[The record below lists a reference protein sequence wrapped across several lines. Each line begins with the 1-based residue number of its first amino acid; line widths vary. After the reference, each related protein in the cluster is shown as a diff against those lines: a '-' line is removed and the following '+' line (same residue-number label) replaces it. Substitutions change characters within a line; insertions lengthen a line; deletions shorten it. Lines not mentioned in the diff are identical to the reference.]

1 MSNVVSKRN
10 FIRFKN
16 QILGGTVLRD
26 TDVYARI
33 LGDMDFEFWRHIDE
47 TAPYLRSS
55 ADMRLDDLT
64 KGKIIL
70 ERLEKEPSPKRFA
83 ELLKAVY
90 EAFSL
95 YFATPE
101 NYGDNTWQTYINR
114 LHAESHAASFNDLKI
129 RWLEEPEVAYT
140 EPPISERY
148 YLPGEIEI
156 TYTGEDW
163 GTEESEKILENG
175 FMSEVLQRAMH
186 SPKNEP
192 HTLNIGQLWYE
203 KPTGIV
209 VLTVLGGVVVAGIVF
224 LFGWN

>member
-1 MSNVVSKRN
+1 MSSDVTRRN

-26 TDVYARI
+26 TEIYARI
-33 LGDMDFEFWRHIDE
+33 LGDVDFQFWRYIDE

-55 ADMRLDDLT
+55 ADIRLDDVT
-64 KGKIIL
+64 KGKVIL

-90 EAFSL
+90 EAFSF
-95 YFATPE
+95 YFATPK
-101 NYGDNTWQTYINR
+101 NYGDNTWQTYVNR
-114 LHAESHAASFNDLKI
+114 LHAESHAADFNDLKI
-129 RWLEEPEVAYT
+129 KWIEEPEVAFT

-175 FMSEVLQRAMH
+175 FTSEILQRAIEA
-186 SPKNEP
+186 SKSTPPLKRSKS
-192 HTLNIGQLWYE
+192 WYE
-203 KPTGIV
+203 EPLGKVALGVIVTVIGGGI
-209 VLTVLGGVVVAGIVF
+209 LFALGWI
-224 LFGWN
+224 